1 MTAQTRIRLAVS
13 VSVCAIILV
22 GSASDCAGAL
32 SRAETTDF
40 MHARYY
46 SPNLGRF
53 VSVDPVGGTIGS
65 SQSWNRY
72 SYVDNNPIA
81 VVDPD
86 GEAEF
91 RVVNTWGVPDNPYQ
105 FYIRFNTKFDN
116 SVAAISGSA
125 RVFGAANTSKN
136 VIASRNLLVGLTSG
150 GATGLALFATGLVG
164 AINEAGST
172 GAAPDEYWVRTD
184 DPLHDTA
191 AWTTG
196 VLESEVT
203 KALGVGD
210 GLYTVEGVMALE
222 EAFQAVIA
230 DNSLGLTDQQRQ
242 DLAAAYNFV
251 DMMKAAAVAWAAA
264 ERRSIHPVF
273 ASIEERVEGYSN

>member
-1 MTAQTRIRLAVS
+1 MTFRDSFQRIVWASAVATAFTVPVTALAD
-13 VSVCAIILV
+13 AIPL
-22 GSASDCAGAL
+22 AG
-32 SRAETTDF
+32 TTDF

-53 VSVDPVGGTIGS
+53 MSVDPVGGTIGS

-81 VVDPD
+81 VVDPN

-105 FYIRFNTKFDN
+105 FYIRFNTAFDN
-116 SVAAISGSA
+116 SLAAVSGAA
-125 RVFGAANTSKN
+125 RVANSANSAAGAIATRNIFSKF
-136 VIASRNLLVGLTSG
+136 VGG
-150 GATGLALFATGLVG
+150 PVGMAIGATGVAGKV
-164 AINEAGST
+164 NEMGSK
-172 GAAPDEYWVRTD
+172 GAAPDEHWVQTD

-191 AWTTG
+191 SWTTG

-210 GLYTVEGVMALE
+210 GVFSIDQVMALE

-242 DLAAAYNFV
+242 DLAAAYKFV

-264 ERRSIHPVF
+264 ERCSIAPVF
-273 ASIEERVEGYSN
+273 ASIEERVVGYSH

>member
-1 MTAQTRIRLAVS
+1 
-13 VSVCAIILV
+13 
-22 GSASDCAGAL
+22 
-32 SRAETTDF
+32 